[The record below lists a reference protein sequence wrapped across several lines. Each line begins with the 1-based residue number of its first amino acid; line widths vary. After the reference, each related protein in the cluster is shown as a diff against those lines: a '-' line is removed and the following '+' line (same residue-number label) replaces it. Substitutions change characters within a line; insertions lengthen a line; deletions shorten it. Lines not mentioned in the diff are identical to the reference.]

1 MSSAIL
7 WIVCAHLIK
16 LQNSTRVW
24 QNKLL
29 KIVCSISSRPEQS
42 DDRNGADLVQN
53 KSAVFLHVVH
63 EFKRYFLR
71 DFELPGYG
79 SRGYFTCFL
88 GPEYLENIFS
98 LSLIKTT
105 HQRKLRQTDSIS
117 IFEWSHLQNLENFG
131 RLVFWAVLS
140 LKNWKSKHLV
150 CLKFSLVSSIY
161 EGMKENIFPK
171 FRA

>member
-1 MSSAIL
+1 MTIFFVKWSLDTNGIYFLSDMICRKVFIIVKMSL
-7 WIVCAHLIK
+7 TLHK
-16 LQNSTRVW
+16 LNS
-24 QNKLL
+24 
-29 KIVCSISSRPEQS
+29 IF
-42 DDRNGADLVQN
+42 VQFCIT
-53 KSAVFLHVVH
+53 SQWRLFWTFFLHVVH

-140 LKNWKSKHLV
+140 FKNWKSFL
-150 CLKFSLVSSIY
+150 SG
-161 EGMKENIFPK
+161 E
-171 FRA
+171 